1 MLLRK
6 YGAKAEMLLI
16 EIDSLMYII
25 ETKNVYEDFYEDK
38 ELFDFSNYPKE
49 SKYYDNLSN
58 FVVGNMIGETWGVPM
73 KCFLWLKSKMYT
85 FTTEEN
91 HEGKKWKG
99 INKNVDDKLIYEE
112 YKYVLSNRSYM
123 RHELRKIQTE
133 YHNRGIYRIN
143 EIIFSCYNW
152 KNYTL
157 KDGCCRSSYFVN
169 STR

>member
-58 FVVGNMIGETWGVPM
+58 FVVGDMIGET
-73 KCFLWLKSKMYT
+73 
-85 FTTEEN
+85 
-91 HEGKKWKG
+91 
-99 INKNVDDKLIYEE
+99 
-112 YKYVLSNRSYM
+112 
-123 RHELRKIQTE
+123 
-133 YHNRGIYRIN
+133 
-143 EIIFSCYNW
+143 
-152 KNYTL
+152 
-157 KDGCCRSSYFVN
+157 
-169 STR
+169 